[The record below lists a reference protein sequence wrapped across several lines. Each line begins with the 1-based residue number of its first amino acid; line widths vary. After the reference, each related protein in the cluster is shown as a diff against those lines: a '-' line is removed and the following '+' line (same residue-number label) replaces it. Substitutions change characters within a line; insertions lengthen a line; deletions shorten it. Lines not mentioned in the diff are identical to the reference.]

1 MPQISV
7 IVPVYKVEKY
17 LKRCVD
23 SILSQTF
30 TDFELILVD
39 DGSPDGCPQICD
51 QYAQQ
56 DDRVYVI
63 HQQNGG
69 LSAARNAGIDWAF
82 ANSNSQWL
90 TFVDSDDWIHP
101 QTLEV
106 LLKAARDNHVDVS
119 ICGFQKTNG
128 EEVEVPSDWHIQ
140 LWRPEDLFVE
150 HNENAIIACGKI
162 FKKECF
168 VNLRYPVGKLHEDA
182 FIIYKILF
190 QYAKVVYID
199 APLYAYFQSPNSIMR
214 ASWTPARLAEI
225 EARSEQITYFETHH
239 FDHAKVQATKELL
252 WVLIEQLVSIEILNN
267 PENKKYVLYLRNLLR
282 KQANLSLV
290 DMDYLYTISHSISNE
305 RLGKK
310 DICCLRKLLR
320 HQIKKYKK
328 RLGLSPAKM
337 CYLYESAYPLGMKV
351 YWLCLAVLRRFGFR
365 KKKD

>member
-56 DDRVYVI
+56 DARVYVI

-101 QTLEV
+101 RTLEA
-106 LLKAARDNHVDVS
+106 LLKAAQENHVDVS

-128 EEVEVPSDWHIQ
+128 EEVKVFFDFPAQ
-140 LWRPEDLFVE
+140 LWNPEDLYV
-150 HNENAIIACGKI
+150 NYIVNAAVAWGKLY
-162 FKKECF
+162 KKECF
-168 VNLRYPVGKLHEDA
+168 SEIRYPVGKLHEDE
-182 FIIYKILF
+182 FVTYKILF
-190 QYAKVVYID
+190 QCKQVAFVD
-199 APLYAYFQSPNSIMR
+199 APFYAYFQNPAGIMHSVWTRRRLDALFARKQQIDYFAQHNFKQAKLRAERSLLWTAKEQLEILTALERNNDIRYIRRLLRRYLYKYKNDLNVMPNS
-214 ASWTPARLAEI
+214 AADLY
-225 EARSEQITYFETHH
+225 EAAYPRGM
-239 FDHAKVQATKELL
+239 K
-252 WVLIEQLVSIEILNN
+252 
-267 PENKKYVLYLRNLLR
+267 LYWLCV
-282 KQANLSLV
+282 AV
-290 DMDYLYTISHSISNE
+290 
-305 RLGKK
+305 
-310 DICCLRKLLR
+310 LRKL
-320 HQIKKYKK
+320 
-328 RLGLSPAKM
+328 GL
-337 CYLYESAYPLGMKV
+337 
-351 YWLCLAVLRRFGFR
+351 R
-365 KKKD
+365 KKQ